1 MHIFLRRWRTLV
13 FLGGLL
19 ALSPG
24 HAEPFRIGVVDP
36 DRIFKEA
43 SSVKATQQRLQQ
55 EFAAREKVLVDQGT
69 ALRAMGEALDRE
81 APTLSES
88 ARVTRQRQLAERD
101 LEFQR
106 ARRTMQE
113 DVDARTNEERQRLM
127 EQTHLVVKQI
137 AEREK
142 FDLVVQQAVYF
153 NPKNDLTSKVI
164 QILNAQAAK

>member
-1 MHIFLRRWRTLV
+1 MYIFLRRWRTLV

-19 ALSPG
+19 ALPYV

-43 SSVKATQQRLQQ
+43 NSVKVTQQRLQQ
-55 EFAAREKVLVDQGT
+55 EFAAREKILVDQGT
-69 ALRAMGEALDRE
+69 AVRAMGEALDRE

-106 ARRTMQE
+106 TRRAMQE
-113 DVDARTNEERQRLM
+113 DLDARTNEERQRLM
-127 EQTHLVVKQI
+127 EQTNLVVKQI

-142 FDLVVQQAVYF
+142 YDLVLQQAVYF
-153 NPKNDLTSKVI
+153 NPKNDLTNKVI

>member
-1 MHIFLRRWRTLV
+1 MNIFLRRWRAFILV
-13 FLGGLL
+13 GGLL
-19 ALSPG
+19 ALSQV

-43 SSVKATQQRLQQ
+43 NSVKVTQQRLQQ

-69 ALRAMGEALDRE
+69 AVRALGEALDRE

-127 EQTHLVVKQI
+127 EQTNLVVKQL

-164 QILNAQAAK
+164 QLLNAQAAK